1 MDKRE
6 YKIEKLKA
14 RVEQERYYL
23 AEFKDLLKNPLVEFM
38 IGLTFIGYMTKGQKS
53 LLERL
58 TGADVMAGA
67 MGTGLVGVITAQ
79 QLSASLPYIVQTT
92 AQAAP
97 LIGGLLK

>member
-6 YKIEKLKA
+6 YKLEKLKA
-14 RVEQERYYL
+14 RIEQERYYMGEL
-23 AEFKDLLKNPLVEFM
+23 TQLLKNPLVEY
-38 IGLTFIGYMTKGQKS
+38 ILGLMLIGYLTRGERS

-67 MGTGLVGVITAQ
+67 MGVGLTGVITAQ
-79 QLSASLPYIVQTT
+79 QLSASLPYIVQMTDK
-92 AQAAP
+92 AAP